1 MPPTPLLPPLP
12 PAPSRGWRGQLAL
25 ALLTGATLCS
35 ELARAGV
42 NISGVSKPVATNI
55 RALLDITDL
64 PCSTPDW
71 HLQERRRQLQPQIE
85 AALQPFGFY
94 QPQITISLSRSDTC
108 WNADLTIVPGPQTR
122 LRQLDIQHL
131 DGVSQTGP
139 LPEELQALL
148 QEPLLQTGAAL
159 NHAAYDAYKN
169 ELLDTARSAGYWQ
182 AQLQRAELA
191 IYPDENAA
199 DVHLHLTTG
208 PRYRFGE
215 FHFSDS
221 ALNRDFLQRLTGTI
235 EGQEYS
241 HDTLNNVYK
250 RLQNSDYFDSVVIN
264 PQVEPGADTLQV
276 PLNVQLRM
284 RSQHS
289 FSVGTGY
296 STDQGAR
303 VKGTSRNRY
312 LNAAGHKL
320 QSELLW
326 SERERQLLSAYTIPL
341 QDPTREWLVVEGGY
355 LLEDTDTY
363 RSESM
368 LSGVQHIKVL
378 PYNWLFMSALNVN
391 REDYTIAEDE
401 DTTLLVMPELKL
413 SWVTPEKPARMRH
426 GLRVEMRLLASHE
439 AWLSDTNFIQG
450 ELLGKYILPVSAKGR
465 LLTRLQ
471 AATTLK
477 DDFSEL
483 PPSVRLFAGGDTSIR
498 GYAFEAVGETDA
510 NGDVIGGSHLLV
522 GSLEYDHLI
531 ARKWSLSV
539 FTDAG
544 DAFDETFDV
553 KRSIGMG
560 VRWYSPLGPLRLDLA
575 HPLDS
580 DDAFRVH
587 ITLGTDL

>member
-1 MPPTPLLPPLP
+1 MLRTRTLMPVQRLTRWRWQGLL
-12 PAPSRGWRGQLAL
+12 SS
-25 ALLTGATLCS
+25 ALLSCS
-35 ELARAGV
+35 GLSDTAWAGV

-55 RALLDITDL
+55 RTLLTITDL
-64 PCSTPDW
+64 PCTTPDW
-71 HLQERRRQLQPQIE
+71 HLQEQRRQLQPQIE
-85 AALQPFGFY
+85 AALQPFGY
-94 QPQITISLSRSDTC
+94 YHSDIAITLSRTDNC
-108 WNADLTIVPGPQTR
+108 WNADLLINPGPQTR
-122 LRQLDIQHL
+122 LRQLDIQHV
-131 DGVSQTGP
+131 DSGSQAGP
-139 LPEELQALL
+139 LPEELRELL
-148 QEPLLQTGAAL
+148 QEPPLQAGEPL
-159 NHAAYDAYKN
+159 NHAAYDGYKN

-182 AQLQRAELA
+182 AQLQRSELA
-191 IYPDENAA
+191 IYPDDHAA
-199 DVHLHLTTG
+199 DVHLHLATG
-208 PRYRFGE
+208 PRYRFGA
-215 FHFSDS
+215 FRFSNNV
-221 ALNRDFLQRLTGTI
+221 LNDDFLQRLTGTI

-264 PQVEPGADTLQV
+264 PQVEPDADTLQI
-276 PLNVQLRM
+276 PLNVQLAM

-303 VKGTSRNRY
+303 VKGTSKNRY

-320 QSELLW
+320 KTELLW
-326 SERERQLLSAYTIPL
+326 SEREQQLLSAYTIPL

-355 LLEDTDTY
+355 LMEDTDTY
-363 RSESM
+363 RSESL
-368 LSGVQHIKVL
+368 LSGIQHIKVL

-391 REDYTIAEDE
+391 RENYTIAADE

-413 SWVTPEKPARMRH
+413 SWVTPEKPARMRR
-426 GLRVEMRLLASHE
+426 GLRFEMRLLASHE

-498 GYAFEAVGETDA
+498 GYEFESVGETDA
-510 NGDVIGGSHLLV
+510 NGEVIGGSHLLV

-544 DAFDETFDV
+544 DAFDETFEV
-553 KRSIGMG
+553 KRSVGMG
-560 VRWYSPLGPLRLDLA
+560 LRWYSPLGPLRVDLA

>member
-1 MPPTPLLPPLP
+1 
-12 PAPSRGWRGQLAL
+12 
-25 ALLTGATLCS
+25 
-35 ELARAGV
+35 
-42 NISGVSKPVATNI
+42 
-55 RALLDITDL
+55 
-64 PCSTPDW
+64 
-71 HLQERRRQLQPQIE
+71 
-85 AALQPFGFY
+85 
-94 QPQITISLSRSDTC
+94 
-108 WNADLTIVPGPQTR
+108 
-122 LRQLDIQHL
+122 
-131 DGVSQTGP
+131 
-139 LPEELQALL
+139 
-148 QEPLLQTGAAL
+148 
-159 NHAAYDAYKN
+159 
-169 ELLDTARSAGYWQ
+169 
-182 AQLQRAELA
+182 
-191 IYPDENAA
+191 
-199 DVHLHLTTG
+199 
-208 PRYRFGE
+208 
-215 FHFSDS
+215 
-221 ALNRDFLQRLTGTI
+221 
-235 EGQEYS
+235 
-241 HDTLNNVYK
+241 
-250 RLQNSDYFDSVVIN
+250 
-264 PQVEPGADTLQV
+264 
-276 PLNVQLRM
+276 M

-303 VKGTSRNRY
+303 VNGTSRNRY

-413 SWVTPEKPARMRH
+413 SWVTPEKPARMRR

-450 ELLGKYILPVSAKGR
+450 ELLGKYILPVSTKGR

-522 GSLEYDHLI
+522 GSLEFVHLI